1 MTKYKLHIP
10 ITRVKEKRE
19 EKDYEKD
26 FEVADFMYGLV
37 TCFISLWEFKGIR

>member
-19 EKDYEKD
+19 EKDYETH
-26 FEVADFMYGLV
+26 FEVADFMYGHV
-37 TCFISLWEFKGIR
+37 TCFISMWEFKGIR